1 MLIATFGTLSLLFSG
16 CLKDGESTP
25 TPASSLT
32 IVNAYTPS
40 EAILAF
46 NEHNAIT
53 QTPIAYREY
62 WSSFNSYIYIF
73 PGERRLTIKS
83 LENSEAHT
91 ILDTLVT
98 FRDST
103 FYTSLVYGTQDDP
116 KQIITTDKV
125 VESLEEEESAIRFFN
140 LSEVTEKVSVFIN
153 DEEVFS
159 GYDKETEETGK
170 EHAKF
175 IASAS
180 GELEIIVKSESGEV
194 IAERSNFNFLPGSY
208 YSLILTGDPE
218 LEGNGA
224 PYIGIIRQGA
234 N

>member
-1 MLIATFGTLSLLFSG
+1 MLIALFGTLSLLFSG
-16 CLKDGESTP
+16 CLKDGENTP

-32 IVNAYTPS
+32 IVNAYTS
-40 EAILAF
+40 SDAILAF

-53 QTPIAYREY
+53 QAPIGYREY

-125 VESLEEEESAIRFFN
+125 VESLGEESAIRFFN
-140 LSEVTEKVSVFIN
+140 ISQVAEKVTVFIN

-159 GYDKETEETGK
+159 GYGKETEETGK

-175 IASAS
+175 IASPT
-180 GELEIIVKSESGEV
+180 GELEIVVKNESGEV
-194 IAERSNFNFLPGSY
+194 IAERSNFKFLRGSY

-218 LEGNGA
+218 LEGIGA
-224 PYIGIIRQGA
+224 PYIGIILQGA